1 MQRIGRTTRKLGLD
15 GVATAFSMSAFAV
28 FLVLIGDALFG
39 PWFSSFMIYGLGPF
53 GHITLGVDR
62 VGAILL
68 MPVFFVS
75 GVVVLAVPDMCEWR
89 FVAGVVAFALM
100 GAGQDIY
107 VATFGI
113 LSASWLTVG
122 CAGTEALLLSA
133 IPVCLVRPLL
143 ALHVFMHVGG
153 SLDNLLRLLGALIAP
168 LGAARA
174 CNAPDLQRYVRATA
188 LGLSGIA
195 VGAFT
200 AGMLRVAVGAAVLAA
215 LTGAGLTLIANLLR
229 KEIGT
234 DEFDWLGGLARG
246 MPDLSLILLIFIFAV
261 SIVPPG
267 AGFAILLRCWRRIA
281 FDRSGLAMLTY
292 GVGVIAWSAL
302 STFAAIRAFGAISLG
317 RPRSLRAAAA
327 EDTRDLGL
335 LGVLL
340 LAVGALLV
348 GWFVVPGRWSLAVLT
363 LMLTGIVVVLRWA
376 EARVGSDFV
385 PHWTEGFAQP
395 PVWMPFNDPRTEIT
409 ASGFARPLFGSDK
422 ASIGLWSRLWAAIR
436 SVLAL

>member
-1 MQRIGRTTRKLGLD
+1 M
-15 GVATAFSMSAFAV
+15 VTAFSMSAFAAL
-28 FLVLIGDALFG
+28 LVLIGDALFG
-39 PWFSSFMIYGLGPF
+39 PWFSSFMINGLGPF
-53 GHITLGVDR
+53 GHITVGLDR

-68 MPVFFVS
+68 MPVFFVA
-75 GVVVLAVPDMCEWR
+75 GVVVLVAPDMCEWR
-89 FVAGVVAFALM
+89 FAGGVVAFALM

-107 VATFGI
+107 VATFGL
-113 LSASWLTVG
+113 LSACWLTVG

-143 ALHVFMHVGG
+143 ALHVFVHVDG
-153 SLDNLLRLLGALIAP
+153 SVDNLLRLLSALIAP

-174 CNAPDLQRYVRATA
+174 CNAHDLRQYARATA

-215 LTGAGLTLIANLLR
+215 LTGPGLTLSANLLR

-246 MPDLSLILLIFIFAV
+246 MPDLSLILLVSIFAV

-267 AGFAILLRCWRRIA
+267 AGFVILLRCWRHIA
-281 FDRSGLAMLTY
+281 VDRSDLAMLTY
-292 GVGVIAWSAL
+292 GVGVVAWSAL

-327 EDTRDLGL
+327 EDTRDRGL

-348 GWFVVPGRWSLAVLT
+348 GWFVMPDRWSLALLT
-363 LMLTGIVVVLRWA
+363 LMLTAIVAVLRWA
-376 EARVGSDFV
+376 ETRVGSDFV
-385 PHWTEGFAQP
+385 PHWTEGFAKP
-395 PVWMPFNDPRTEIT
+395 PAWMPFNDPRTEIT
-409 ASGFARPLFGSDK
+409 ASGFVRPLFGSDK
-422 ASIGLWSRLWAAIR
+422 TSLGLLPRLRAAIR
-436 SVLAL
+436 SVLVL